1 MNTFRLSTQEKSI
14 TVFGFEYSYVILGCF
29 TTQRTDK
36 FVISIPYKNIE
47 MTGQLLQKVNSI
59 VKLTEAEEKVFSHY
73 WTEKALQKGAY
84 LLRNG
89 RVCKTDNF
97 VLEGALKAYFIN
109 PKSGKEE
116 ILYFAI
122 EDWWA
127 TDMHS
132 FQQQTPSIY
141 NIQAVEDTQLLQIS
155 YESFQK
161 LLEELPQL
169 ERFFRIILERYLG
182 ALQQKIIFNQVL
194 DAQERY
200 VDFQNR
206 YPLISA
212 RFPNYLIASYLNMSA
227 EFLSR
232 IRNS

>member
-1 MNTFRLSTQEKSI
+1 MKFTKLLTFCCMLMFWANPMFAEIRTAQKQLNRMGYQAGLADGVWGNKTENAVKRFLSDNNQKWDGTFDHNEIKLIEKIFLTNGFKNTRKNE
-14 TVFGFEYSYVILGCF
+14 VF
-29 TTQRTDK
+29 
-36 FVISIPYKNIE
+36 
-47 MTGQLLQKVNSI
+47 LLPQDV
-59 VKLTEAEEKVFSHY
+59 
-73 WTEKALQKGAY
+73 
-84 LLRNG
+84 
-89 RVCKTDNF
+89 
-97 VLEGALKAYFIN
+97 
-109 PKSGKEE
+109 
-116 ILYFAI
+116 
-122 EDWWA
+122 
-127 TDMHS
+127 
-132 FQQQTPSIY
+132 
-141 NIQAVEDTQLLQIS
+141 